1 MTKQTVAVFG
11 LGSMGM
17 GIARSSIQAGL
28 KTFGFDTNPD
38 IVADF
43 TSCGGENTHNM
54 DDSMGEFD
62 IVIIVV
68 VNADQMTDILTNSP
82 GLLNKLKPGTV
93 VMACPTV
100 TPEYAKEIEA
110 KLSARN
116 ILYLDSPISG
126 GSLKANQ
133 GALTIMAS
141 GSQAAFNAA
150 QPALDAISEKVYRLG
165 DHAGPGSA
173 MKVVNQLLAGVHIA
187 AAAEAMTF
195 GIRQGI
201 EAASILDVISD
212 CAGTSWMFENRGKH
226 IVDGDYTP
234 HSSIEIFVKD
244 LGIVNDIA
252 RNSRS
257 YTPLASAALQEFLAA
272 SGSGIGHEDDSA
284 VAKVYARNSNVQ
296 LPKQSENE

>member
-1 MTKQTVAVFG
+1 MNQKNIAVFG

-17 GIARSSIQAGL
+17 GIARSCVRAGL
-28 KTFGFDTNPD
+28 KTFGFDTN
-38 IVADF
+38 ADAVRNF
-43 TSCGGENTHNM
+43 TNLGGEADTDINLIAG
-54 DDSMGEFD
+54 DLD

-68 VNADQMTDILTNSP
+68 VNANQMSSIMTDSP
-82 GLLNKLKPGTV
+82 GLISKLKPGSV
-93 VMACPTV
+93 VMGCPTV
-100 TPEYAKEIEA
+100 TPEYAKTIEI
-110 KLSARN
+110 KLESRD

-126 GSLKANQ
+126 GSAKASQ

-141 GSQAAFNAA
+141 GKQRAFDAAR
-150 QPALDAISEKVYRLG
+150 PALDAISETVYDLG

-201 EAASILDVISD
+201 DASKILDVISN

-226 IVDGDYTP
+226 IVDGDYSP
-234 HSSIEIFVKD
+234 HSSVEIFVKD

-252 RNSRS
+252 RASRS

-284 VAKVYARNSNVQ
+284 VAKVYARNSNVK
-296 LPKQSENE
+296 LPGQ

>member
-1 MTKQTVAVFG
+1 MNQKNIAVFG

-17 GIARSSIQAGL
+17 GIARSCVQAEL
-28 KTFGFDTNPD
+28 KTFGFDTNTEA
-38 IVADF
+38 VAHF
-43 TSCGGENTHNM
+43 TGFGGEVAT
-54 DDSMGEFD
+54 DIDLIASELD

-68 VNADQMTDILTNSP
+68 VNARQMDDILKISP
-82 GLLNKLKPGTV
+82 GLLDKLKPGAV
-93 VMACPTV
+93 VIGCPTV
-100 TPEYAKEIEA
+100 TPEYAQEIEA
-110 KLSARN
+110 TLEYRD
-116 ILYLDSPISG
+116 IFYLDSPISG
-126 GSLKANQ
+126 GSVKANQ

-141 GSQAAFNAA
+141 GKPQAFDAA
-150 QPALDAISEKVYRLG
+150 RLALDAISEKVYELG

-201 EAASILDVISD
+201 DAASILDVISD

-226 IVDGDYTP
+226 IVDGDYAP
-234 HSSIEIFVKD
+234 HSSVEIFVKD

-252 RNSRS
+252 RASRS

-284 VAKVYARNSNVQ
+284 VAKIYARNSNVQ
-296 LPKQSENE
+296 LPGQSEQK

>member
-1 MTKQTVAVFG
+1 MNHKNIAVFG

-17 GIARSSIQAGL
+17 GIARSCVQAGL
-28 KTFGFDTNPD
+28 KTFGFDTNED
-38 IVADF
+38 AVTNF
-43 TSCGGENTHNM
+43 TSFGGEVSTPI
-54 DDSMGEFD
+54 DQIAKDLD

-68 VNADQMTDILTNSP
+68 VNADQMNGILIDSP
-82 GLLNKLKPGTV
+82 GLIDKLKPGSV
-93 VMACPTV
+93 VVACPTV
-100 TPEYAKEIEA
+100 TPEYAKTMEA
-110 KLSARN
+110 TLESRN

-126 GSLKANQ
+126 GSAKANQ
-133 GALTIMAS
+133 GALTIMAA
-141 GSQAAFNAA
+141 GKQQAFDAA
-150 QPALDAISEKVYRLG
+150 KPALDAISETVYELG

-187 AAAEAMTF
+187 AAAEAITF
-195 GIRQGI
+195 GIGQGI
-201 EAASILDVISD
+201 EAARILDVISD

-234 HSSIEIFVKD
+234 HSSVEIFVKD

-252 RNSRS
+252 RDSRS

-284 VAKVYARNSNVQ
+284 VAKVYARNSSIS
-296 LPKQSENE
+296 LPGQSKSK